1 MYERPVVDAVLRLI
15 RQGPPLLQVLVGAR
29 QVGKTTAAG
38 QVVERLG
45 IPHVFAAADSPLPP
59 GPEWIETQWARA
71 RALAKDP
78 ASPAVLVLDEIQK
91 VRGWSELV
99 KRLWDE
105 DRRRNRTLHVLL
117 LGSSALLLQH
127 GLTESLAGRF
137 FLHRCSHWSWGE
149 CRAAFGWGL
158 DRWVYFGGYPGTAPL
173 VDRPDV
179 WRQYVADALIETVLA
194 RDRQAHINML
204 GAHVTA
210 YSASTRAMFEGLRA
224 AFVARGSDLSTAT
237 TRAQAAMFGM
247 VQQQAAMIS
256 FLHAFQLLAVVFVVL
271 IPLVFLMKKPRHH
284 EGAAA
289 IVGE

>member
-1 MYERPVVDAVLRLI
+1 MYQRPVVDVVLRLI

-45 IPHVFAAADSPLPP
+45 FPHVFAAADSPLPP

-78 ASPAVLVLDEIQK
+78 ATPAVLVLDEIQK

-105 DRRRNRTLHVLL
+105 DHRRKRTLHVLL

-137 FLHRCSHWSWGE
+137 LSSSLVPTGRGGS
-149 CRAAFGWGL
+149 AARPSGGGWIAGL
-158 DRWVYFGGYPGTAPL
+158 YFGAIRGRPL
-173 VDRPDV
+173 SWIGPTR
-179 WRQYVADALIETVLA
+179 
-194 RDRQAHINML
+194 
-204 GAHVTA
+204 GG
-210 YSASTRAMFEGLRA
+210 ST
-224 AFVARGSDLSTAT
+224 
-237 TRAQAAMFGM
+237 
-247 VQQQAAMIS
+247 
-256 FLHAFQLLAVVFVVL
+256 
-271 IPLVFLMKKPRHH
+271 
-284 EGAAA
+284 
-289 IVGE
+289 